1 MIPMVADIID
11 GRKIASEKEA
21 VLKKKI
27 EELDRP
33 PRLDTIF
40 AGQDEGSKVYM
51 GTKDKG
57 CKRVGIKSVTHRYDD
72 TVTED
77 ELIDKIRSLNEDDAV
92 DGILVQMPLPEGIDP
107 KLLISEIDPIKD
119 VEGMHPVNLGSL
131 ISGTELRIP
140 CTPKGILT
148 MLEYEGV
155 PLEGAQVCIVSHS
168 MIVGKPMAILLL
180 NRDATVD
187 VVHEYT
193 KNLHEHT
200 SKADV
205 LISAA
210 GVPHLISADML
221 AENSVVIDVG
231 MNRLESGELVGDVNF
246 ADANKKVSKIT
257 PVPGGVG
264 PTTVLSLLENTYDA
278 YLKLAP

>member
-1 MIPMVADIID
+1 MSAHIID

-21 VLKKKI
+21 ILKKKI

-40 AGQDEGSKVYM
+40 AGEDEGSKVYL

-57 CKRVGIKSVTHRYDD
+57 CKRVGIDSVTHRYED
-72 TVTED
+72 TVTES
-77 ELIDKIRSLNEDDAV
+77 ELIDKIRSMNEDDAV
-92 DGILVQMPLPEGIDP
+92 DGILVQMPLPKGIDTNR
-107 KLLISEIDPIKD
+107 LISEIDPIKD

-131 ISGTELRIP
+131 IAGTEVRVP

-148 MLEYEGV
+148 MLDHEEVELKGT
-155 PLEGAQVCIVSHS
+155 EVCIVSHS

-180 NRDATVD
+180 NRNTTVT
-187 VVHEYT
+187 VVHEFT
-193 KNLHEHT
+193 ENLSEHT
-200 SKADV
+200 SRADV

-210 GVPHLISADML
+210 GVPHLLSADML
-221 AENSVVIDVG
+221 KENAVVIDVG

-246 ADANKKVSKIT
+246 EDAKKIVAKIT

-278 YLKLAP
+278 YVKLLP

>member
-1 MIPMVADIID
+1 MSAHIID

-21 VLKKKI
+21 ILKKKI

-33 PRLDTIF
+33 PRLDTIL
-40 AGQDEGSKVYM
+40 AGEDEGSKVYL

-57 CKRVGIKSVTHRYDD
+57 CKRVGIDSVTHRYED
-72 TVTED
+72 TVTES
-77 ELIDKIRSLNEDDAV
+77 ELIDKIRSMNEDDAV
-92 DGILVQMPLPEGIDP
+92 DGILLQMPLPKGIDTNR
-107 KLLISEIDPIKD
+107 LISEIDPIKD

-131 ISGTELRIP
+131 IAGTEVRVP

-148 MLEYEGV
+148 MLDHEEVELKGT
-155 PLEGAQVCIVSHS
+155 EVCIVSHS

-180 NRDATVD
+180 NRNTTVT
-187 VVHEYT
+187 VVHEFT
-193 KNLHEHT
+193 ENLSEHT
-200 SKADV
+200 SRADV

-210 GVPHLISADML
+210 GVPHLLSADML
-221 AENSVVIDVG
+221 KENAVVIDVG

-246 ADANKKVSKIT
+246 EDAKKIVAKIT

-278 YLKLAP
+278 YVKLLP

>member
-1 MIPMVADIID
+1 MEAHIID
-11 GRKIASEKEA
+11 GRKIASKKESI
-21 VLKKKI
+21 LKKKI
-27 EELDRP
+27 GESDRP

-40 AGQDEGSKVYM
+40 AGDDEGSKVYM

-57 CKRVGIKSVTHRYDD
+57 CKRVGIESVTHRYDD

-77 ELIDKIRSLNEDDAV
+77 ELIEKIRSLNDDDAV
-92 DGILVQMPLPEGIDP
+92 DGILVQMPLPKGIDTER
-107 KLLISEIDPIKD
+107 LISEIDPVKD

-131 ISGTELRIP
+131 IAGTEVRIP

-155 PLEGAQVCIVSHS
+155 RLKGAQVCVVSHS

-180 NRDATVD
+180 NRNATVS

-193 KNLHEHT
+193 ENISDYT
-200 SKADV
+200 SKADI

-210 GVPHLISADML
+210 GVPHLISANML
-221 AENSVVIDVG
+221 AEKAVVIDVG
-231 MNRLESGELVGDVNF
+231 MNRLESGKLVGDVKF
-246 ADANKKVSKIT
+246 EEAKERVSKIT

-278 YLKLAP
+278 YLKHLP